1 VALPSGRN
9 RLLDLLSPRHPMLRR
24 LAWALPEAVRP
35 KEDRTV
41 FVQAY
46 DAEARLVHDLQ
57 RSHPELSMC
66 SGVRERDGVVWLGS
80 LTCSAI
86 GRVVLQLSGPP

>member
-1 VALPSGRN
+1 
-9 RLLDLLSPRHPMLRR
+9 
-24 LAWALPEAVRP
+24 
-35 KEDRTV
+35 
-41 FVQAY
+41 VQAY

-80 LTCSAI
+80 LICSAI
-86 GRVVLQLSGPP
+86 GRVVL